1 MITYLLDR
9 ILKKYEEQTEREKQK
24 IKTDLLNRLSYLD
37 EFDN

>member
-24 IKTDLLNRLSYLD
+24 TKTDLLNRLSYLD